1 MWKWDFAAT
10 VFGQNLKLEPLKPE
24 KKVMWRREMNCLLSL
39 CDYIVEF
46 APTTQY
52 LADGTVVEVRF
63 RKQSLL
69 CFRMLYGFLDRPM
82 QQKISR

>member
-1 MWKWDFAAT
+1 MCFTMNSMSKHIWIGNFTAT

-46 APTTQY
+46 APTAQY

-63 RKQSLL
+63 LKQLL
-69 CFRMLYGFLDRPM
+69 
-82 QQKISR
+82 